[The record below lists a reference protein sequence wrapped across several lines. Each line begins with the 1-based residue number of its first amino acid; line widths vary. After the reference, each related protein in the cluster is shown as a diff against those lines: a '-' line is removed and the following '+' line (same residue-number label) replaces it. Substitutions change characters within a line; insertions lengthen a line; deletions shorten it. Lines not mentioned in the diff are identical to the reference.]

1 MLRPAGLA
9 VSDFHFISSQF
20 SKGKLYN
27 FLELKKG
34 ATYLGRAKQ
43 GRAKQGRAYLD
54 GVKLVRDH
62 PRSSAVKNEAR
73 LNPFYTMP
81 FPRI

>member
-43 GRAKQGRAYLD
+43 GRAYLD
-54 GVKLVRDH
+54 GVKLVRYR